1 MLHNLIL
8 SLLRHLMLSGTQFF
22 FGVGEGPSSAEKS
35 QYGAIGATANFATS
49 EGMADI
55 GASDKFWRAILS
67 GDPGQISS
75 VLGPAISTANR
86 QGQEAKRTA
95 SEFGTRS
102 GGTAAGNQMTDDKTR
117 SDVEGLIAHLTGQAA
132 GALGSQGSGLLST
145 GLSGHEAAF
154 DASKTMHDQNLAKW
168 NDIFKSTADV
178 AGAAF
183 TGGAGA
189 AAGGAAA
196 FPNMSPGMIS
206 GAYGG
211 PTSAP
216 TTTSDLGWSL

>member
-1 MLHNLIL
+1 MLKRW
-8 SLLRHLMLSGTQFF
+8 LRYLWTNEDGF
-22 FGVGEGPSSAEKS
+22 FGIGMGPSGGEKT
-35 QYGAIGATANFATS
+35 QAGAIGSVANFATS
-49 EGMADI
+49 EGMADV

-67 GDPGQISS
+67 GDPGQISQ
-75 VLGPAISTANR
+75 VLGTAISSANR
-86 QGQEAKRTA
+86 QGQEAKKTA

-102 GGTAAGNQMTDDKTR
+102 GGTSAGMQMTDDKTR
-117 SDVEGLIAHLTGQAA
+117 SDVESLIANLTGKAA
-132 GALGSQGSGLLST
+132 GALGSSGSGLLST

-154 DASKTMHDQNLAKW
+154 DASKTMHDENLAKW

-178 AGAAF
+178 AGAAA
-183 TGGAGA
+183 TGGSSLA
-189 AAGGAAA
+189 APKAA

-216 TTTSDLGWSL
+216 TTTSDLGWGL